1 MNKKEEM
8 NRKMANGQETADVNC
23 DIADETQANDAVT
36 AIKRKAKIWMIP
48 ITLLI
53 IAIALNLLGRYSTD
67 FCNWYTKTVF
77 PIWSETYSRLTGL
90 VAFSVGEWLLYI
102 GVLLVLVLMV
112 WGIAEAVLCIIR
124 KKKKEKRHLSRGFI
138 CYLKFMLWV
147 TGIVSLEMTLTCFL
161 QFHVSPMNER
171 YPIGANT
178 RDEYGLAELTV
189 LRDYMVEEVNA
200 LSLKMKR
207 DDKGYLIYE
216 EDMKIRA
223 KLEMHRLSNQFPN
236 LKGYYP
242 APKPFY
248 FSDFFS
254 QQYMMGYYFP
264 FSMEANYNDK
274 MYVLNMPASMCHELS
289 HLKGFLLE
297 DEANFIGY
305 LACVGS
311 DDAFF
316 RYSGYMSV
324 LGYLD
329 RDFYDAIGQDN
340 DIYFSHPVISEQ
352 VIKDDIF
359 LTDEAWE
366 EVEED
371 ALLDTEMV
379 KEASDVIVETNLT
392 INGVEDGKI
401 SYSRV
406 VDLLLR
412 YYDGILY

>member
-8 NRKMANGQETADVNC
+8 NREEIADV
-23 DIADETQANDAVT
+23 T
-36 AIKRKAKIWMIP
+36 RKTKIWLIP
-48 ITLLI
+48 VVLLT
-53 IAIALNLLGRYSTD
+53 IAIVLNLIGWYNTD
-67 FCNWYTKTVF
+67 FCDWYVETVF
-77 PIWSETYSRLTGL
+77 PYWVETYGRLTGL
-90 VAFSVGEWLLYI
+90 VSFSVGEWLLYTAA
-102 GVLLVLVLMV
+102 LLVLVLV
-112 WGIAEAVLCIIR
+112 IWGIVEIILCITR
-124 KKKKEKRHLSRGFI
+124 KKKTGKLCITRGFTF
-138 CYLKFMLWV
+138 YLKGMLWIL
-147 TGIVSLEMTLTCFL
+147 GIVSLEMTLTCFL

-200 LSLKMKR
+200 LSMEMKR

>member
-1 MNKKEEM
+1 MNKIEEINQKE
-8 NRKMANGQETADVNC
+8 NKDRKLWLIPVGLFTF
-23 DIADETQANDAVT
+23 AV
-36 AIKRKAKIWMIP
+36 I
-48 ITLLI
+48 
-53 IAIALNLLGRYSTD
+53 LNLVGWCSSA
-67 FCNWYTKTVF
+67 FCDWYAENIF
-77 PIWSETYSRLTGL
+77 PVWAETYGRLTGL
-90 VAFSVGEWLLYI
+90 VSFSVGEWLLYMAALLVA
-102 GVLLVLVLMV
+102 VLLV
-112 WGIAEAVLCIIR
+112 WSIAEGIFCLIR
-124 KKKKEKRHLSRGFI
+124 KKKRGELGLSKGFLF
-138 CYLKFMLWV
+138 YLKLMLWV
-147 TGIVSLEMTLTCFL
+147 ACIVSLEMTLTCFL

-171 YPIGANT
+171 YSIGANT

-189 LRDYMVEEVNA
+189 LRDYVVEQVNA
-200 LSLKMKR
+200 LSTEMER
-207 DDKGYLIYE
+207 DEKGYLIYDD
-216 EDMKIRA
+216 DMKTRA
-223 KLEMHRLSNQFPN
+223 KLEMHRLSNEFPN

-242 APKPFY
+242 NPKPFY

-274 MYVLNMPASMCHELS
+274 MYVINMPASMCHELS

-311 DDAFF
+311 EDAFF

-324 LGYLD
+324 LYYLD
-329 RDFYDAIGQDN
+329 RDFYHAIGQDN
-340 DIYFSHPVISEQ
+340 EEYFSHPVICEQ
-352 VIKDDIF
+352 VIEDDKF

-371 ALLDTEMV
+371 ALLDTEIV
-379 KEASDVIVETNLT
+379 KEASDKIVETNLT
-392 INGVEDGKI
+392 LNGVSDGKV

-406 VDLLLR
+406 VDLLLQ